1 MRINGLKKQTNEY
14 DIYTYVYIIHT
25 QYVHRR

>member
-14 DIYTYVYIIHT
+14 DIYIYVYSIHT
-25 QYVHRR
+25 QYVYRR